1 MKYNNEKG
9 ITLLEVLAVVFIIG
23 LLAIV
28 MVPTINNLVQKE
40 KEKLYYLQLSQLITA
55 TKNWVSDNKDKLENL
70 TGVCE
75 TANWYKVTL
84 DTLKKSENNTSY
96 LAYDFKNTKTGNL
109 FSNDDTFVYIY
120 KQNDSYI
127 YCVYNSDCTN
137 VNFESYASEA
147 SKICCDGQ
155 QFKERVNCEIPN
167 NFNMPDFLVSPD
179 GFSTK
184 KNISVLFSQ
193 MNGVK
198 LIYSEKGGTLN
209 VNAQECSSVENENY
223 VCDGNLVQAGE
234 TIESKKWYLTESNP
248 ILTVDDNGYVNAI
261 ISDKINYKFNSVTI
275 NTIDKSAPLNVDFTV
290 SLNNNTITITASATD
305 NESGILGFKYSLD
318 GGNSW
323 NSSFFDSTS
332 DNTISIGNLESGNYQ
347 IKVKA
352 SNNVVQNEEEKIGEN
367 TTISSKTESIDVN

>member
-23 LLAIV
+23 LLSIV

-55 TKNWVSDNKDKLENL
+55 TKNWVSDNKDKVENL
-70 TGVCE
+70 TGVCG
-75 TANWYKVTL
+75 TSNWYKVTL

-96 LAYDFKNTKTGNL
+96 LAYDFKNTKTGEP

-120 KQNDSYI
+120 KQDDSYI
-127 YCVYNSDCTN
+127 YCVYNPDCTN
-137 VNFESYASEA
+137 ANFESYTSEA
-147 SKICCDGQ
+147 SKICCNGQ
-155 QFKERVNCEIPN
+155 QFKERINCEIPN
-167 NFNMPDFLVSPD
+167 NFNMPDFEINPN

-184 KNISVLFSQ
+184 KDISILFSQ
-193 MNGVK
+193 MNGEK

-223 VCDGNLVQAGE
+223 VCNGSLIQAGE
-234 TIESKKWYLTESNP
+234 IIESKTWYLTESNP
-248 ILTVDDNGYVNAI
+248 ILTVNDNGYVNAI
-261 ISDKINYKFNSVTI
+261 ISDKINYKFNSITI
-275 NTIDKSAPLNVDFTV
+275 NTIDNTPPLDVDFTV
-290 SLNNNTITITASATD
+290 SLNNGVITITATATD

-318 GGNSW
+318 GGNTW
-323 NSSFFDSTS
+323 NNSFFDSTS
-332 DNTISIGNLESGNYQ
+332 DNSISIGNLESGNYQ

-352 SNNVVQNEEEKIGEN
+352 SNNVVQNEEEKIDEN
-367 TTISSKTESIDVN
+367 TSISSKTESIDIN